1 VSSSR
6 LAAVLLVVGGAAWA
20 DGFTWTVPEVVS
32 SIDVPGTQLVDGIP
46 TRIVKVYHSRWP
58 LEELAMYF
66 AKEFDKAGFFIDSGR
81 HTPRVAGGMVVTA
94 LDPKT
99 LVSYTAILKPE
110 TGKGRTMVIA
120 GEAKIQPW
128 VDAHGHIPPGPDFA
142 PLFPRAENVART
154 RVEGL
159 NLLTFSVR
167 AKAEEVQAFY
177 ADSLGREGF
186 AHPEPDTF
194 LLGKRRIVLRVRPTA
209 GTAGRVS
216 ILLRETSDSS
226 D

>member
-1 VSSSR
+1 MPSPR
-6 LAAVLLVVGGAAWA
+6 LAVLLLVGGGAAWA

-32 SIDVPGTQLVDGIP
+32 SIDIP

-58 LEELAMYF
+58 LEELAMHF
-66 AKEFDKAGFFIDSGR
+66 GKEFDRAGFFIDSGR
-81 HTPRVAGGMVVTA
+81 HTPQIAGGMVVTG

-120 GEAKIQPW
+120 GEAKLQPW
-128 VDAHGHIPPGPDFA
+128 IDAHGHIPAGPDFA
-142 PLFPRAENVART
+142 PLFPRAEDVVRT

-177 ADSLGREGF
+177 DDALPRAGF
-186 AHPEPDTF
+186 AHPQPDTF

-209 GTAGRVS
+209 GAAGRVS